1 MQTSYE
7 TQQRLKCSRFSTE
20 SGAEEYYIVVT
31 AHEGISFYEAI
42 EEIAALYEAAL
53 LENGLEKPTLQM
65 IRFYLSDITNDFP
78 KLAESELFRSVKNG
92 AVSLVGQKPVN
103 GGVLGIIAYHIKS
116 NNGYFSQKVNKE
128 LKDYKNQHVFS
139 AGKNYSMLWNTCLVD
154 NASRDS
160 EQQTVG
166 IFDKTRSFLD
176 KHGMTIRN
184 NTVRTWIY
192 CRDVDN
198 NYAGMV
204 KARRDLFNTIGLT
217 HETRY
222 IASTGIEGKTV
233 DPGCLVVMDT
243 LSIGNIC
250 EEQLIRIEAPENLS
264 STHHYGVT
272 FERGTRICF
281 GDRSHLHISGTASID
296 PAGNIVFP
304 GDVRN
309 QLQRTIDNV
318 EALLASQ
325 NADLTDMQYLILY
338 LRDPK
343 SYPLIEDI
351 LSLRIPSDIPLMIVE
366 GPVCRPGWLVE
377 IEGVGIIHDNNEFPV
392 FN

>member
-20 SGAEEYYIVVT
+20 SGAEEYYIVAT
-31 AHEGISFYEAI
+31 AREGISFYEAI
-42 EEIAALYEAAL
+42 EEIFAVYETAL
-53 LENGLEKPTLQM
+53 LENGLEQPTLQM

-78 KLAESELFRSVKNG
+78 KLAESELFDYVKNS
-92 AVSLVGQKPVN
+92 AVSLVGQTPVN
-103 GGVLGIIAYHIKS
+103 GGALGIIAYHIKS
-116 NNGYFSQKVNKE
+116 NNGYFSYKVNND
-128 LKDYKNQHVFS
+128 LTDYKNQDVFS
-139 AGKNYSMLWNTCLVD
+139 AGKNYSMVWNTCLVD
-154 NASRDS
+154 NTSNNS
-160 EQQTVG
+160 EQQTTG
-166 IFDKTRSFLD
+166 IFDRTKSFLD
-176 KHGMTIRN
+176 KYSMTIRN

-204 KARRDLFNTIGLT
+204 KARRELFNTIGLT

-233 DPGCLVVMDT
+233 DPRCLIVMDA

-264 STHHYGVT
+264 GTHHYGVT

-296 PAGNIVFP
+296 PAGKILFE

-309 QLQRTIDNV
+309 QLHRTIDNV

-325 NADLTDMQYLILY
+325 DADLTNMQYLILY
-338 LRDPK
+338 MRDPK

-351 LSLRIPSDIPLMIVE
+351 ISLRIPSDVPLIVVE

-392 FN
+392 FE

>member
-1 MQTSYE
+1 MQISYE

-20 SGAEEYYIVVT
+20 SGAEEYYIVAT
-31 AHEGISFYEAI
+31 AHEGISFFDAI
-42 EEIAALYEAAL
+42 EEISALYETAL

-65 IRFYLSDITNDFP
+65 IRFYLSDITNDYP
-78 KLAESELFRSVKNG
+78 KLAGSELFNSVKNG
-92 AVSLVGQKPVN
+92 AVSLVGQKPIN
-103 GGVLGIIAYHIKS
+103 GGALGIIAYHIKS
-116 NNGYFSQKVNKE
+116 KDGYFSQKVTRDLN
-128 LKDYKNQHVFS
+128 DYKNQNVFS
-139 AGKNYSMLWNTCLVD
+139 VGKNYSMLWNTCLVN

-160 EQQTVG
+160 ERQTVG
-166 IFDKTRSFLD
+166 IFDTTRSFLD
-176 KHGMTIRN
+176 NHSMTIRN

-204 KARRDLFNTIGLT
+204 KARRELFDSLGLT

-233 DPGCLVVMDT
+233 DPDCLIVIDA
-243 LSIGNIC
+243 LSMGNIC
-250 EEQLIRIEAPENLS
+250 EEQIIRIEAPENLS

-272 FERGTRICF
+272 FERGTRIRF

-296 PAGNIVFP
+296 PAGKIVYV
-304 GDVRN
+304 GDVQN
-309 QLQRTIDNV
+309 QLHRTIDNV

-325 NADLTDMQYLILY
+325 NADLNDMQYLILY
-338 LRDPK
+338 MRDPK
-343 SYPLIEDI
+343 CYPLIEDI
-351 LSLRIPSDIPLMIVE
+351 VSLRIPSDVPIMIVE

-377 IEGVGIIHDNNEFPV
+377 MEGVGIIHDKNEFPD
-392 FN
+392 FK

>member
-1 MQTSYE
+1 MPNE
-7 TQQRLKCSRFSTE
+7 TQQRLKCSKFSTE
-20 SGAEEYYIVVT
+20 SGTDECYIVAT
-31 AHEGISFYEAI
+31 SHEGISFSEAI
-42 EEIAALYEAAL
+42 DEIAEMYDAAL
-53 LENGLEKPTLQM
+53 LENGLEQPTLQM

-78 KLAESELFRSVKNG
+78 KLAESELFKLVKNS
-92 AVSLVGQKPVN
+92 AVSLVGQKPIN

-116 NNGYFSQKVNKE
+116 NSGYFSQKVNKD
-128 LKDYKNQHVFS
+128 LNDCRNQDTFF

-154 NASRDS
+154 NVSRDP
-160 EQQTVG
+160 ELQTAA
-166 IFDKTRSFLD
+166 IFNKTTSFLD
-176 KHGMTIRN
+176 NHGMTVRN
-184 NTVRTWIY
+184 NTIRTWIY

-204 KARRDLFNTIGLT
+204 KARRELFDTIGLT

-233 DPGCLVVMDT
+233 DPGCIIYMDA

-250 EEQLIRIEAPENLS
+250 EEQIIRIVAPENLS

-272 FERGTRICF
+272 FERGTRIRF
-281 GDRSHLHISGTASID
+281 GDRSHLYISGTASID
-296 PAGNIVFP
+296 PAGNILFP

-309 QLQRTIDNV
+309 QLHRTIDNV

-325 NADLTDMQYLILY
+325 KADLSDMHYLILY

-351 LSLRIPSDIPLMIVE
+351 LSLRVPLDIPLMIVE

-377 IEGVGIIHDNNEFPV
+377 IEGVGIIHDNNEFPA
-392 FN
+392 FK

>member
-1 MQTSYE
+1 MQITYE
-7 TQQRLKCSRFSTE
+7 TEQRIKCSKFSTE
-20 SGAEEYYIVVT
+20 SGAEEYYIVAT
-31 AHEGISFYEAI
+31 AHEGISFCEAI
-42 EEIAALYEAAL
+42 EEIATWYETAL
-53 LENGLEKPTLQM
+53 LENGLEKQTLQT

-78 KLAESELFRSVKNG
+78 KLAESEFYNSVKNG

-103 GGVLGIIAYHIKS
+103 GGTLGIIAYHIKS
-116 NNGYFSQKVNKE
+116 KDGYFSQNSYNE
-128 LKDYKNQHVFS
+128 LNDYKNQSICSV
-139 AGKNYSMLWNTCLVD
+139 GKNYSMLWNTCLVD

-160 EQQTVG
+160 ELQTIG
-166 IFDKTRSFLD
+166 IFDNVKSFLNEN
-176 KHGMTIRN
+176 KMNIRY

-204 KARRDLFNTIGLT
+204 KARRELFDRIGLT

-233 DPGCLVVMDT
+233 DPTCLVSMDS

-250 EEQLIRIEAPENLS
+250 EEQIIRIEAPENLS

-272 FERGTRICF
+272 FERGTRLCF

-296 PAGNIVFP
+296 PAGNILHV

-325 NADLTDMQYLILY
+325 SADLTDMQYLILY
-338 LRDPK
+338 MRDPK
-343 SYPLIEDI
+343 CYSLIEDI
-351 LSLRIPSDIPLMIVE
+351 ISLRIPTDVPIMIVE

-377 IEGVGIIHDNNEFPV
+377 MEGVGIIHDKNEFPV
-392 FN
+392 FE

>member
-20 SGAEEYYIVVT
+20 SGAEEYYIVAT
-31 AHEGISFYEAI
+31 AREGISFFEAI
-42 EEIAALYEAAL
+42 DEIFALYEAAL
-53 LENGLEKPTLQM
+53 IENGLEQTTLQM

-78 KLAESELFRSVKNG
+78 KLAESALFNYVKNG
-92 AVSLVGQKPVN
+92 AVSLVGQTPVN
-103 GGVLGIIAYHIKS
+103 GGTLGIIAYHIKS
-116 NNGYFSQKVNKE
+116 NNGYFSQKVNNN
-128 LKDYKNQHVFS
+128 LKNYKNQNVFS
-139 AGKNYSMLWNTCLVD
+139 AGKNYSMVWNTCLVD
-154 NASRDS
+154 NTSKNS

-166 IFDKTRSFLD
+166 IFDKTKSFLD
-176 KHGMTIRN
+176 NHSMTIRN

-204 KARRDLFNTIGLT
+204 KARRELFDTIGLT
-217 HETRY
+217 HKTRY

-233 DPGCLVVMDT
+233 DPGCLIVMDA
-243 LSIGNIC
+243 LSIENIC

-272 FERGTRICF
+272 FERGTRVRF

-296 PAGNIVFP
+296 PAGNILFP

-325 NADLTDMQYLILY
+325 NADLTSMQYLILY
-338 LRDPK
+338 MRDPK

-351 LSLRIPSDIPLMIVE
+351 ISLRIPSDVPLIAVE

-392 FN
+392 FE